1 MTERNVMQQ
10 QAYFVY
16 EKKEQ
21 GICIL
26 RCYAKESRV
35 VVPEEIEGLPVTE
48 IAPYAF
54 AADMEKEP
62 KNPGELPCI
71 CGELLE
77 ELVLPG
83 TVERIGR
90 YVFYNCRYFREFTFG
105 ANIRYMGAGAFTGC
119 KRLSKLHVRDMG
131 QEKSCLREVL
141 VDLNQTVTVEWLG
154 KDGFQVLYPAFFEE
168 AVENTPARIIETHT
182 HGVGIQYRNAFRN
195 TQIDWEEY
203 DRLFEIGRHNM
214 EPEEAVYAS
223 AYRLKRPLGLKE
235 EAAQSYENFL
245 REHMERA
252 AELFQREGETEL
264 LRWLAEEFVHEKSE
278 LEVLMKA
285 VAGDAAAV
293 SMMMD
298 ISKRR
303 FSIGKK
309 KGFSL

>member
-1 MTERNVMQQ
+1 MQQ

-119 KRLSKLHVRDMG
+119 KRLSKLHVRIWDR
-131 QEKSCLREVL
+131 KSPV
-141 VDLNQTVTVEWLG
+141 
-154 KDGFQVLYPAFFEE
+154 
-168 AVENTPARIIETHT
+168 
-182 HGVGIQYRNAFRN
+182 
-195 TQIDWEEY
+195 
-203 DRLFEIGRHNM
+203 
-214 EPEEAVYAS
+214 
-223 AYRLKRPLGLKE
+223 
-235 EAAQSYENFL
+235 
-245 REHMERA
+245 
-252 AELFQREGETEL
+252 
-264 LRWLAEEFVHEKSE
+264 
-278 LEVLMKA
+278 
-285 VAGDAAAV
+285 
-293 SMMMD
+293 
-298 ISKRR
+298 
-303 FSIGKK
+303 
-309 KGFSL
+309 

>member
-1 MTERNVMQQ
+1 MQQ

-90 YVFYNCRYFREFTFG
+90 YVFYNCRYFR
-105 ANIRYMGAGAFTGC
+105 
-119 KRLSKLHVRDMG
+119 
-131 QEKSCLREVL
+131 
-141 VDLNQTVTVEWLG
+141 
-154 KDGFQVLYPAFFEE
+154 
-168 AVENTPARIIETHT
+168 
-182 HGVGIQYRNAFRN
+182 
-195 TQIDWEEY
+195 
-203 DRLFEIGRHNM
+203 
-214 EPEEAVYAS
+214 
-223 AYRLKRPLGLKE
+223 
-235 EAAQSYENFL
+235 
-245 REHMERA
+245 
-252 AELFQREGETEL
+252 
-264 LRWLAEEFVHEKSE
+264 
-278 LEVLMKA
+278 
-285 VAGDAAAV
+285 
-293 SMMMD
+293 
-298 ISKRR
+298 
-303 FSIGKK
+303 
-309 KGFSL
+309 